1 MQDAF
6 CCGKECGPGQPCA
19 PPEGSLKERFERGLP
34 FEQFLEMVA
43 EHRDLWRSLAKRAA
57 LPEDLVAHAR
67 ALPGRWHL
75 LLLSDDWCGDSV
87 NVVPYVARLTEA
99 APQID
104 LRILP
109 RDANLDLMDA
119 HLTGTSRSIPVVIV
133 LDEDFRERG
142 WWGPRPAPLQE
153 WVRDTGMTLPKE
165 ARYREVR
172 TWYARDRGVTTLAE
186 IIGLLERLAD
196 PHRRAAADAAAGAA
210 TTPAQSETARDA
222 AH

>member
-109 RDANLDLMDA
+109 RDTNLDLMDA

-133 LDEDFRERG
+133 LDEDFRECG
-142 WWGPRPAPLQE
+142 WWGPRPTPLQE
-153 WVRDTGMTLPKE
+153 WVLAVGMGLPKD

-172 TWYARDRGVTTLAE
+172 SWYARDRGVTTLGE
-186 IIGLLERLAD
+186 IVGLLERLAD
-196 PHRRAAADAAAGAA
+196 PHRHAAADGTAGAA
-210 TTPAQSETARDA
+210 MTPAQRETTRDA